1 MSQIESKKYAYIGEL
16 YSQGSSQIELISFC
30 ASANDIYAWGGVPA
44 KTDRFHGGF
53 QRALGDRHKKIKKF
67 FDDGQ
72 ASPTSIVVAFREGAL
87 TMTSLG
93 FPDAWPKNDAISNQ
107 PNFVNIAF
115 EFESLDEETSLDHLR
130 QRVRELLSPRLE
142 DSTGEE
148 LLDPNEEDSTEE
160 AYEGDEDDT
169 EEDDGEGGDSE
180 DSDDS
185 DELDV
190 GQGKLRAF
198 FDFIDS
204 DEQIAAWLE
213 NETTRFD
220 DLKAKAKLNK
230 KERNFIEFTPT
241 QRLKSLLISL
251 LRPATIVDGQ
261 HRVWGAYH
269 SDEAPILFNV
279 CAIKDTSWIEQ
290 VFQFVVL
297 NKLAK
302 PISTSFLT
310 GLLNTSL
317 TNKEVGDIE
326 DRFEPIGIKN
336 TDRKIV
342 KYLNYE
348 AQSPFAGMIA
358 EAGEIAGVD
367 NSGRLSDKG
376 MIRLAK
382 RWKFI
387 SGTKNSLELEMFLP
401 ALGANTKTEARKRWN
416 KYETWTQ
423 YFFAFWQTIK
433 NKYEKDGIWVKAD
446 KHYLLYIVTMHAM
459 QDLFIENQS
468 EGDTRFD
475 GIDDFVKK
483 VELFFSKVPSTFFQ
497 GWEATGLQSGDGPDH
512 IKDAIKELR
521 KGTQLKTVRDKSILF
536 QKAEKN

>member
-1 MSQIESKKYAYIGEL
+1 MSNTKTKKFSYIGEL
-16 YSQGSSQIELISFC
+16 YRQGSSEIELISFC
-30 ASANDIYAWGGVPA
+30 ASANDIYSWGGVPA
-44 KTDRFHGGF
+44 KTERFHGGF
-53 QRALGDRHKKIKKF
+53 QRALGERHKKIKKF

-72 ASPTSIVVAFREGAL
+72 ASPTCIVVAFREGAL
-87 TMTSLG
+87 TMTQLG
-93 FPDAWPKNDAISNQ
+93 FPPAWPKKDALNNH
-107 PNFVNIAF
+107 PNFVNIGF
-115 EFESLDEETSLDHLR
+115 EFEALDEDSSLEHLR

-142 DSTGEE
+142 DSKTEE
-148 LLDPNEEDSTEE
+148 LVDSTEE
-160 AYEGDEDDT
+160 EPTDEAYEGSEDDA
-169 EEDDGEGGDSE
+169 EEVDEE
-180 DSDDS
+180 EESDDS

-190 GQGKLRAF
+190 GQGKLLTF
-198 FDFIDS
+198 FNFIDS
-204 DEQIAAWLE
+204 DEQIDAWLRK
-213 NETTRFD
+213 ETARYD
-220 DLKAKAKLNK
+220 ELKAKPKLNK
-230 KERNFIEFTPT
+230 KERSFIEFTPT
-241 QRLKSLLISL
+241 QKLKSLLISL

-261 HRVWGAYH
+261 HRVWGAYY
-269 SDEAPILFNV
+269 SDESPILFNV

-317 TNKEVGDIE
+317 TNKEVGEIE

-348 AQSPFAGMIA
+348 SQSPFAGMIA

-376 MIRLAK
+376 MISLAK
-382 RWKFI
+382 RWKSI
-387 SGTKNSLELEMFLP
+387 SGNKNSLELEMFLP
-401 ALGANTKTEARKRWN
+401 ALGVNTKAEARRKWN
-416 KYETWTQ
+416 RYETWTE
-423 YFFAFWQTIK
+423 YFFAFWQTMK
-433 NKYEKDGIWVKAD
+433 NKYERDGIWIKAD

-468 EGDTRFD
+468 EGDTRFE
-475 GIDDFVKK
+475 GIEDFVKK
-483 VELFFSKVPSTFFQ
+483 VELFFYKVPSTFFQ

-521 KGTQLKTVRDKSILF
+521 KGQQLKTVRDKSFLF
-536 QKAEKN
+536 HKTEKN